1 MAFTRSLVFGNLNDQ
16 STKTAPTVKPA
27 QEFVR
32 DVVLVQPSLNPYSA
46 IQSATQVVSSG
57 RSLFLEYADRSR
69 RT

>member
-1 MAFTRSLVFGNLNDQ
+1 MALTRSLVFGSLNEQ
-16 STKTAPTVKPA
+16 TTQFVPTVKPA

-46 IQSATQVVSSG
+46 IQRASQVVSSG
-57 RSLFLEYADRSR
+57 RSLFLEAADRSR